1 MRTQTFRVK
10 RSNPD
15 YKVAIN
21 QLIES
26 RRLYN
31 TLIAVSRESRSL
43 FLKPGSDTHISKELG
58 LLDWVEKPGVLS
70 NFGTFERIR
79 KTVEKEQGIVLPQK
93 VAQHVAR
100 EVALAWK
107 SYYALKKVNPKAK
120 PPRYKQKFGLVQ
132 YTKQAVSMVK
142 APGRITPTGWSH
154 GVQLPGYIDP
164 ILVQAA
170 RLIYK
175 NGDIWLDIMHKT
187 PYVATKSIGEY
198 SAAIDLGVD
207 NLATLIINKP
217 GYRPKIV
224 DGKHIKSVNQ
234 FANKVSAEWRTKLD
248 IEAFNIWN
256 KLDNKEEVMKGKIG
270 SRKLEQFWGK
280 RNRRINHYLHS
291 ASNAIVKELIAAGVG
306 ELIIGWNEGFKNSS
320 NIGRKNNQ
328 SFVQIPHA
336 KFRDMLI
343 IKAER
348 AGITTRIQEESYTS
362 KASYLDRDAIPVHKT
377 GVKNIVEFS
386 GKRTKRGEYVSR
398 RGIKIHADV
407 NAAWNILQK
416 SKPPTWGPRGIIV
429 MPQKLVFSF

>member
-1 MRTQTFRVK
+1 MRTQAFRVK
-10 RSNPD
+10 RSSLD
-15 YKVAIN
+15 YSAAVN
-21 QLIES
+21 QITEA

-31 TLIAVSRESRSL
+31 TLIAVSRESRAI

-58 LLDWVEKPGVLS
+58 LLDWVESPGFLG

-79 KTVEKEQGIVLPQK
+79 KTVEQEQNIVLPQK

-107 SYYALKKVNPKAK
+107 SYYALKKVNPKAQ

-132 YTKQAVSMVK
+132 YTKQAVSTVK
-142 APGRITPTGWSH
+142 NPGKLTPTGWSH
-154 GVQLPGYIDP
+154 GVQLPEYINP
-164 ILVQAA
+164 ILIQAA
-170 RLIYK
+170 RLTYK
-175 NGDIWLDIMHKT
+175 NGDVWLEVIHKT
-187 PYVATKSIGEY
+187 PHITDKKAGRF

-207 NLATLIINKP
+207 NLATLIVNKP

-256 KLDNKEEVMKGKIG
+256 KLDEKEEVMKGKIG

-280 RNRRINHYLHS
+280 RNRKINHYLHS
-291 ASNAIVKELIAAGVG
+291 ASNAMIKELIAAGVG
-306 ELIIGWNEGFKNSS
+306 GLVIGWNEGFKQNS

-343 IKAER
+343 SKAER
-348 AGITTRIQEESYTS
+348 AGISVTIQEESYTS
-362 KASYLDRDAIPVHKT
+362 KASYLDKDTIPVYDKKSQEYS
-377 GVKNIVEFS
+377 GVL
-386 GKRTKRGEYVSR
+386 R
-398 RGIKIHADV
+398 
-407 NAAWNILQK
+407 
-416 SKPPTWGPRGIIV
+416 
-429 MPQKLVFSF
+429 

>member
-15 YKVAIN
+15 YPVAAN
-21 QLIES
+21 QLIEA

-31 TLIAVSRESRSL
+31 TLIAVSRESRAF

-58 LLDWVEKPGVLS
+58 LLAWVENPGVLS
-70 NFGTFERIR
+70 NFGTFEKIR
-79 KTVEKEQGIVLPQK
+79 KTVEKEQNIVLPQK

-107 SYYALKKVNPKAK
+107 SYYALKKVNPRAQ

-132 YTKQAVSMVK
+132 YTKQAISMVRT
-142 APGRITPTGWSH
+142 PGSITPTGWSH
-154 GVQLPGYIDP
+154 GVQLPSYINP
-164 ILVQAA
+164 ILIQAA

-175 NGDIWLDIMHKT
+175 NGDVWLEVMHKT
-187 PYVATKSIGEY
+187 PYITDKKAGRF

-217 GYRPKIV
+217 GYRPKVV
-224 DGKHIKSVNQ
+224 DGKHTKSVNQ

-248 IEAFNIWN
+248 IEAYNIWN
-256 KLDNKEEVMKGKIG
+256 KLDNKEEVMKGKIR

-291 ASNAIVKELIAAGVG
+291 ASNAIVKELQAAGVG
-306 ELIIGWNEGFKNSS
+306 ELVIGWNEGFKQKTNM
-320 NIGRKNNQ
+320 GRKNNQ

-343 IKAER
+343 SKTER

-362 KASYLDRDAIPVHKT
+362 KASYLDRDVIPVHKT

-416 SKPPTWGPRGIIV
+416 SNFPIRETRGIIV
-429 MPQKLVFSF
+429 MPQRLKFGF